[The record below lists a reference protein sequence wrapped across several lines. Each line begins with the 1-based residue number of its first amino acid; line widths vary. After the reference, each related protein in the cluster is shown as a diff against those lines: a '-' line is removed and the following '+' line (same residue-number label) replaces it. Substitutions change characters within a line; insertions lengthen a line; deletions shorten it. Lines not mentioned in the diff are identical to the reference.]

1 MKQKSLVYDKLCAEC
16 HRKMN
21 LLYRLQEVPA
31 EYSHAGIGRCGLCDF
46 AGALTEYYYDPVKD
60 KRTPEER
67 AAIKAQLAA
76 STVPKFCRTE
86 AERENAKDYGWTQE
100 TFDSLDLAMI
110 GKM

>member
-31 EYSHAGIGRCGLCDF
+31 EYSHAGIGRCGLCNF
-46 AGALTEYYYDPVKD
+46 AGALTEYCYDPVRD

-76 STVPKFCRTE
+76 STVPKFRRTE

-100 TFDSLDLAMI
+100 TFDSLDRMVGADE
-110 GKM
+110 